1 MAAVS
6 RADAV
11 WEGDLT
17 SGKGRVTVASGTFN
31 EFPVTW
37 ADRAERTH
45 GTSPEELIA
54 AAHAACYSMAFSNGL
69 AKAGHHPER
78 LNTTAEVEFIPGT
91 GITTITLTVRG
102 HIHGIDAG
110 EFQKLAEEAKRHA
123 QLTQLLAQPAARVLD
138 LLAAVDVIPAAA
150 ARIPREQDE
159 ALRLELPLPGFDH
172 EG

>member
-17 SGKGRVTVASGTFN
+17 SGKGRVKVASGTFP

-37 ADRAERTH
+37 ANRADRAH

-54 AAHAACYSMAFSNGL
+54 AAHAACFSMAFSNGL

-78 LNTTAEVEFIPGT
+78 LNTTAEVEFIPGQ
-91 GITTITLTVRG
+91 GITSITLSVRG
-102 HIHGIDAG
+102 HIHGLSDA
-110 EFQKLAEEAKRHA
+110 EFQKLANEAKDGCPVSKA
-123 QLTQLLAQPAARVLD
+123 LKE
-138 LLAAVDVIPAAA
+138 VDIRLKA
-150 ARIPREQDE
+150 EQD
-159 ALRLELPLPGFDH
+159 H
-172 EG
+172 VH